1 MNVQVQHDI
10 NVRRIVI
17 WPFTNPKT
25 EICGAAHEFGERA
38 KSASWSINANT
49 QYVNSDGVTVGSY
62 TGTPRGNGTLGLSGF
77 TAGEREML
85 FSNKAT
91 DLAFGSTD
99 SSAVEKIEIVNVG
112 KRDVA
117 PYVRLAFITD
127 CDDGYVNLYKFLRVQ
142 FSPYEKTV
150 DQVNDSGQVTFSTI
164 SVPFAFFDT
173 FSQSEN
179 IEGKYYE
186 ALHVDPTSE
195 RGAAF
200 IANWMADGDYV
211 GQGLGLYG
219 MYSIKVDST
228 SIRPGGSIASGSTVS
243 LEGSADGGTFP
254 YKYSFYYKADG
265 SDSWTALSE
274 DSTTSAATV
283 TLSVTA
289 DTLYSFKFGVKDANG
304 VVVNKVI
311 QVTVTA
317 PSN

>member
-10 NVRRIVI
+10 NVRNIVI
-17 WPFTNPKT
+17 WPFTNLKT

-77 TAGEREML
+77 TALEREML
-85 FSNKAT
+85 FNNRIAGLAYAT
-91 DLAFGSTD
+91 TD
-99 SSAVEKIEIVNVG
+99 SPELEEINIVNVG

-164 SVPFAFFDT
+164 SVPFSFFDT
-173 FSQSEN
+173 FSQTSG

-186 ALHVDPTSE
+186 ALHVNPASE
-195 RGAAF
+195 KGAAF

-211 GQGLGLYG
+211 GNTHP
-219 MYSIKVDST
+219 MSNDSVIK
-228 SIRPGGSIASGSTVS
+228 IGSATIQSGDTIASGSE
-243 LEGSADGGTFP
+243 LIIEGYASGGTSP
-254 YKYSFYYKADG
+254 YKYSFYYQADG
-265 SDSWTALSE
+265 SDSWTTGFEDATIALPHITITVVSE
-274 DSTTSAATV
+274 
-283 TLSVTA
+283 
-289 DTLYSFKFGVKDANG
+289 TLYTFKIIAKDANG
-304 VVVNKVI
+304 VVATKNI
-311 QVTVTA
+311 HVTVTA

>member
-91 DLAFGSTD
+91 GLVSESTD
-99 SSAVEKIEIVNVG
+99 SSAVERIDIVNVG

-186 ALHVDPTSE
+186 ALHVNPASE
-195 RGAAF
+195 AGAQF
-200 IANWMADGDYV
+200 ISNWMANGDFIGDGF
-211 GQGLGLYG
+211 G
-219 MYSIKVDST
+219 MYNISSVKVGST
-228 SIRPGGSIASGSTVS
+228 TIQPGGYIASGSTVS
-243 LEGSADGGTFP
+243 FEGSAYGGSDP
-254 YKYSFYYKADG
+254 YKYSFYYQADG
-265 SDSWTALSE
+265 SDSWTAVAENS
-274 DSTTSAATV
+274 STASASATI
-283 TLSVTA
+283 SVTA
-289 DTLYSFKFGVKDANG
+289 DTLYTFKIIVKDSNG
-304 VVVNKVI
+304 VTITKLI
-311 QVTVTA
+311 QATVTA